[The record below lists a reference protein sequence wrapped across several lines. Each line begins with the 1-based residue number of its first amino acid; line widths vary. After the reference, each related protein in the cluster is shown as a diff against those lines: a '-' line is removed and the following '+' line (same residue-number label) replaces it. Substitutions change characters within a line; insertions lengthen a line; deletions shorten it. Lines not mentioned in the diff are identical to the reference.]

1 MVTIIVGVVFIF
13 VISVVFVFVVGV
25 LFELFTLTPKAL
37 NSHNDIQGKIKNKQM
52 LFDCSVIR

>member
-1 MVTIIVGVVFIF
+1 MVAIIVSLVFVFVVG
-13 VISVVFVFVVGV
+13 VVFVFVVGV

-37 NSHNDIQGKIKNKQM
+37 NSRDDIQGKIKNEQM